1 MERFVSRHLQ
11 RIHRRQAHLVRL
23 WHSFPQRDNAR
34 SQRARRHWQRWGLRG
49 LVQLHSAGGGGT
61 APGHTHQFQHRN
73 GCLYR
78 LQSGQPDQRRN
89 QHERIS
95 IHSRRLPM
103 SLTPSHSPALGATF
117 HNYPFTFY
125 FFPPPANDNFTNAAV
140 IPNTYTY
147 TNFTFSQASAAIP
160 IVLFTNTGFTLDA
173 TAEPGE
179 QGGNGTSG
187 TPTHTVWYLVRSA
200 DQRLFRGYL

>member
-1 MERFVSRHLQ
+1 NVTYSIAF
-11 RIHRRQAHLVRL
+11 
-23 WHSFPQRDNAR
+23 
-34 SQRARRHWQRWGLRG
+34 
-49 LVQLHSAGGGGT
+49 T
-61 APGHTHQFQHRN
+61 CPGSN
-73 GCLYR
+73 VY
-78 LQSGQPDQRRN
+78 
-89 QHERIS
+89 
-95 IHSRRLPM
+95 
-103 SLTPSHSPALGATF
+103 
-117 HNYPFTFY
+117 NYPFTFY

-187 TPTHTVWYLVRSA
+187 TPTHTVWYSFVA
-200 DQRLFRGYL
+200 PTNGYFAV